1 MDILSINNKNIFIYI
16 VIILCG
22 YLYYKKYDIKL
33 NIIFGLFISIC
44 IIYLYQQNSDN
55 QEITQQNIIQEKEN
69 SMRLKSEYMKNRIEI
84 KDFIFSIQEIY
95 IYNPQAFE
103 EMDANLNN
111 FFDCYDEIKID
122 NSVSQERFNDMKL
135 IRRDVLNSLHS
146 IILSIPPANGDTYLK
161 KISEALDKL
170 SLLLNYYITDV
181 YTTANNYIKDHGYNT
196 KMSVMF
202 DSPYM
207 QKNIYDTGTGR
218 YSSIYSYQYF

>member
-122 NSVSQERFNDMKL
+122 NSVSQERFNDMK
-135 IRRDVLNSLHS
+135 
-146 IILSIPPANGDTYLK
+146 
-161 KISEALDKL
+161 
-170 SLLLNYYITDV
+170 
-181 YTTANNYIKDHGYNT
+181 
-196 KMSVMF
+196 
-202 DSPYM
+202 
-207 QKNIYDTGTGR
+207 
-218 YSSIYSYQYF
+218 